1 MEIFYGTAREI
12 TAWMQLV
19 RLLRAEFPG
28 LETEAALEEH
38 RQTVL
43 RFMEKGHAIGMRKGD
58 ALAGVMLISTRLNML
73 CCLGVHPNFRRK
85 GVASLLMAEA
95 LKRLDSQ
102 REITVTTYRR
112 EDPRGP
118 AARGLYKKF
127 GFVPCELVEEMGYPN
142 QLFTKF
148 PAGSEAEGRWR
159 AVGCMTEAIGE
170 ILEDCR
176 PSIYLYG
183 SCVLEDFRRG
193 WSDIDLLVLT
203 GKLMG
208 QAQAERLVNLR
219 QTLLAAE
226 PENPYYRS
234 FEGGM
239 LTREAF
245 VKNAV
250 DRVVYWGTSGQRITD
265 RYAFDSFCRAELLEK
280 VEQLSQELGKSSLRL
295 HEENRQVVETLQ
307 KEYNV
312 RRIIGRCPAMRQ
324 VVAQALAIAR
334 RPINTLILGPSGT
347 GKEIFAKTIHYHSPR
362 RDAPFVAVNCTAIP
376 DSLFE
381 SEMFGIEK
389 GVATGVSARRGLVEE
404 ASGGTLFL
412 DELADMSLP
421 NQAKLLRVLEE
432 REVLRVGSAR
442 PVPVD
447 IKVIA
452 ATNVDLRQAV
462 ARGRFREDLYYRLNV
477 AELTLPPLRERGDD
491 ILLLA
496 RHLLAQHAHN
506 MERAALTLAPAT
518 QQCLLAY
525 DWPGNVRELS
535 NEMERAAALTVDTVI
550 RPSDLS
556 PKLLAA
562 LARHGCIKTSATAP
576 REPLPDI
583 RTTFNLEQA
592 ERLLVQRALD
602 ACQGNKSR
610 AAELLGITREGLRKK
625 LLRLDKTAHGHDGEE
640 A

>member
-1 MEIFYGTAREI
+1 M
-12 TAWMQLV
+12 
-19 RLLRAEFPG
+19 
-28 LETEAALEEH
+28 
-38 RQTVL
+38 
-43 RFMEKGHAIGMRKGD
+43 
-58 ALAGVMLISTRLNML
+58 
-73 CCLGVHPNFRRK
+73 
-85 GVASLLMAEA
+85 
-95 LKRLDSQ
+95 
-102 REITVTTYRR
+102 
-112 EDPRGP
+112 
-118 AARGLYKKF
+118 
-127 GFVPCELVEEMGYPN
+127 
-142 QLFTKF
+142 
-148 PAGSEAEGRWR
+148 
-159 AVGCMTEAIGE
+159 
-170 ILEDCR
+170 
-176 PSIYLYG
+176 
-183 SCVLEDFRRG
+183 
-193 WSDIDLLVLT
+193 
-203 GKLMG
+203 
-208 QAQAERLVNLR
+208 
-219 QTLLAAE
+219 
-226 PENPYYRS
+226 
-234 FEGGM
+234 
-239 LTREAF
+239 
-245 VKNAV
+245 
-250 DRVVYWGTSGQRITD
+250 
-265 RYAFDSFCRAELLEK
+265 
-280 VEQLSQELGKSSLRL
+280 
-295 HEENRQVVETLQ
+295 VETLQ

-462 ARGRFREDLYYRLNV
+462 AQGRFRQDLYYRLNV
-477 AELTLPPLRERGDD
+477 AELTLPPLHERGDD

-506 MERAALTLAPAT
+506 MERSALSLAPAT

-562 LARHGCIKTSATAP
+562 LARHGGIKTADTSP

-625 LLRLDKTAHGHDGEE
+625 LLRLDRTAAHGHDGED

>member
-1 MEIFYGTAREI
+1 MTNAQETNVKQEPLSEQAFLDTLINLCDDL
-12 TAWMQLV
+12 AWGRPASEDRLFALTKEGAGPKNYV
-19 RLLRAEFPG
+19 RLAEAFG
-28 LETEAALEEH
+28 MMLVKVESREYHRSQLIADLKTRNAELEEAH
-38 RQTVL
+38 RLLAERNTHLMRTIQENYQTKKIVGQC
-43 RFMEKGHAIGMRKGD
+43 EAMRKVIQL
-58 ALAGVMLISTRLNML
+58 ALT
-73 CCLGVHPNFRRK
+73 
-85 GVASLLMAEA
+85 
-95 LKRLDSQ
+95 
-102 REITVTTYRR
+102 
-112 EDPRGP
+112 
-118 AARGLYKKF
+118 
-127 GFVPCELVEEMGYPN
+127 
-142 QLFTKF
+142 
-148 PAGSEAEGRWR
+148 
-159 AVGCMTEAIGE
+159 
-170 ILEDCR
+170 
-176 PSIYLYG
+176 
-183 SCVLEDFRRG
+183 
-193 WSDIDLLVLT
+193 
-203 GKLMG
+203 
-208 QAQAERLVNLR
+208 
-219 QTLLAAE
+219 
-226 PENPYYRS
+226 
-234 FEGGM
+234 
-239 LTREAF
+239 
-245 VKNAV
+245 
-250 DRVVYWGTSGQRITD
+250 
-265 RYAFDSFCRAELLEK
+265 
-280 VEQLSQELGKSSLRL
+280 
-295 HEENRQVVETLQ
+295 
-307 KEYNV
+307 
-312 RRIIGRCPAMRQ
+312 
-324 VVAQALAIAR
+324 IAR
-334 RPINTLILGPSGT
+334 RPINTLILGPTGA
-347 GKEIFAKTIHYHSPR
+347 GKEVIAKAIHFNSPR
-362 RDAPFVAVNCTAIP
+362 REGPFVAVNCTAIP

-583 RTTFNLEQA
+583 RATFNLEQA

>member
-1 MEIFYGTAREI
+1 MHEKNARTLALLI
-12 TAWMQLV
+12 RLCDDLAWG
-19 RLLRAEFPG
+19 RPADE
-28 LETEAALEEH
+28 
-38 RQTVL
+38 
-43 RFMEKGHAIGMRKGD
+43 D
-58 ALAGVMLISTRLNML
+58 ALFA
-73 CCLGVHPNFRRK
+73 
-85 GVASLLMAEA
+85 
-95 LKRLDSQ
+95 
-102 REITVTTYRR
+102 
-112 EDPRGP
+112 
-118 AARGLYKKF
+118 
-127 GFVPCELVEEMGYPN
+127 
-142 QLFTKF
+142 
-148 PAGSEAEGRWR
+148 
-159 AVGCMTEAIGE
+159 
-170 ILEDCR
+170 
-176 PSIYLYG
+176 
-183 SCVLEDFRRG
+183 
-193 WSDIDLLVLT
+193 
-203 GKLMG
+203 
-208 QAQAERLVNLR
+208 
-219 QTLLAAE
+219 
-226 PENPYYRS
+226 
-234 FEGGM
+234 
-239 LTREAF
+239 LTREGSSSPELERLAEAF
-245 VKNAV
+245 GMMIVKVEA
-250 DRVVYWGTSGQRITD
+250 RE
-265 RYAFDSFCRAELLEK
+265 FHRAELLEK
-280 VEQLSQELGKSSLRL
+280 VEQLSQELEKSRLRM

-576 REPLPDI
+576 GNRC
-583 RTTFNLEQA
+583 RTSGRHSIWNRRSACWYSGPSTPA
-592 ERLLVQRALD
+592 RAT
-602 ACQGNKSR
+602 R
-610 AAELLGITREGLRKK
+610 AGRAELLGITREGLRKSCCASTRRPTAMTGRRHERK
-625 LLRLDKTAHGHDGEE
+625 PEIAAGPAGGLFRGPHRCAGPLPDLAAGRGDHDRDGRKKFRHPAVGGRGTTQYGHPQPSGRQGTLRPLAQGTAADTSARVQALLRAGPTASRGQRAGPPRPATPAVRHGCRQYRSGG
-640 A
+640 